1 MAATYSTVTLAQRPK
16 ANIVPGETFTFNKNN
31 RAPSANDLKDGEVIF
46 ETNYL
51 SVDPAMRGWLND
63 TRSYIPPVKIG
74 EIMRGSAVG
83 TIKASKDPNWP
94 VGSYAS
100 GVVGWTELAVVK
112 GKTLEK
118 IQLPKGGRLTDSMAV
133 LGEFFPLRYPVLD
146 ISLQENWSVQE
157 LICGGRNHRSHCIFR
172 TARCRQGQSWR
183 LCGRL
188 GCCWC
193 HWERGWTNR
202 QTQGCHCL
210 GHRR

>member
-74 EIMRGSAVG
+74 EIMRGGAVG

-133 LGEFFPLRYPVLD
+133 LGGFFFPFL
-146 ISLQENWSVQE
+146 SLIY
-157 LICGGRNHRSHCIFR
+157 L
-172 TARCRQGQSWR
+172 
-183 LCGRL
+183 
-188 GCCWC
+188 
-193 HWERGWTNR
+193 
-202 QTQGCHCL
+202 
-210 GHRR
+210 